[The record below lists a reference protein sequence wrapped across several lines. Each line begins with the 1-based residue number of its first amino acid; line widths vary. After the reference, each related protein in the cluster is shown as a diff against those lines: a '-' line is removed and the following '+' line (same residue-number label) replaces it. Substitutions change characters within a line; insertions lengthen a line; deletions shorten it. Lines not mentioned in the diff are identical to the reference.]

1 MVAADPTAEVTD
13 LLQRLIRNECVND
26 GTPESGHESRSA
38 DLLEDYLH
46 APGVTLRRFAAL
58 PGRES
63 LVVRLEGSDPKA
75 PSLLLMGHTD
85 VVPVNPD
92 GWTHDPF
99 AAELADG
106 IVWGRGAVDMLT
118 FTASMAVAL
127 KRLLA
132 VGFRPRGTLVYAAV
146 ADEEAAGVYGAEW
159 LVAHEPDA
167 IKSDYVITEMGGA
180 RLPFGR
186 GGPRLPIMVA
196 EKGGAGLLLRVKGS
210 PAHASM
216 PYGTDNAVVKAAEI
230 VHRLAIF
237 RPPARI
243 HEVWRLF
250 VEGAGLS
257 WPARRALTS
266 ARVLERV
273 LPTLPVG
280 IARFIHGC
288 THTTIAPTVLHGGV
302 KINVIAD
309 TAEIQVDIRK
319 LPGESQDDVHRM
331 LAHAIGDLWREC
343 EIVREIDRA
352 ATVSPTNTPLYE
364 VIAQVSAKLVPDAR
378 LVPYI
383 FPAATDAR
391 FLRPEGVVGYGFG
404 LMSERIP
411 FDKLFS
417 MFHGNDEH
425 VDQESLRLSTELWV
439 QIARG
444 FLA

>member
-106 IVWGRGAVDMLT
+106 IV
-118 FTASMAVAL
+118 
-127 KRLLA
+127 
-132 VGFRPRGTLVYAAV
+132 
-146 ADEEAAGVYGAEW
+146 
-159 LVAHEPDA
+159 
-167 IKSDYVITEMGGA
+167 
-180 RLPFGR
+180 
-186 GGPRLPIMVA
+186 
-196 EKGGAGLLLRVKGS
+196 
-210 PAHASM
+210 
-216 PYGTDNAVVKAAEI
+216 
-230 VHRLAIF
+230 HRLASY

-266 ARVLERV
+266 ARMLERV

-319 LPGESQDDVHRM
+319 LPGESRDDVHRM